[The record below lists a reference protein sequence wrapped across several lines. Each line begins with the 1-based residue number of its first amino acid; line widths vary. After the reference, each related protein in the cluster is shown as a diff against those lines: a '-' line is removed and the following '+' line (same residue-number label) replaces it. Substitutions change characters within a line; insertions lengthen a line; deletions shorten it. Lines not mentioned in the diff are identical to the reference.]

1 MTVVMA
7 FLMAIKTAVFLR
19 QQIFFIYYIYDSS
32 CAPDLAQIV
41 EY

>member
-1 MTVVMA
+1 
-7 FLMAIKTAVFLR
+7 MAIKMAVLFR

-32 CAPDLAQIV
+32 CAPGLAQIK